1 MFFQAFLCFTTS
13 PKYLGRNDLPINMQ
27 ETMRPIALLK
37 IDKVGVLNVLLKSFG
52 ITASHLPSYMVEQ
65 SDLCSS
71 LLSTPKSLDMRQV
84 YILYLLK
91 SVKKFLAKYHMG
103 TYIFFIFIALF
114 LNFQLSIK
122 LFIHFSSSM

>member
-37 IDKVGVLNVLLKSFG
+37 IDKVGFLNVLLRSFG
-52 ITASHLPSYMVEQ
+52 ITASHLPSLMEEQ
-65 SDLCSS
+65 SDLCSA

-84 YILYLLK
+84 IHSIAK
-91 SVKKFLAKYHMG
+91 IRKK
-103 TYIFFIFIALF
+103 
-114 LNFQLSIK
+114 K
-122 LFIHFSSSM
+122 LFGLCSHRAV

>member
-84 YILYLLK
+84 YILFIK

-103 TYIFFIFIALF
+103 TYIFFYIYCTI
-114 LNFQLSIK
+114 SK
-122 LFIHFSSSM
+122 FSAQYQTFYTF

>member
-84 YILYLLK
+84 YILFIKIRKKISRQVPHGYVHFFLYLLHY
-91 SVKKFLAKYHMG
+91 F
-103 TYIFFIFIALF
+103 
-114 LNFQLSIK
+114 
-122 LFIHFSSSM
+122 